1 LKRNAEERRAA
12 LAVLVAALLFGST
25 FVIMRD
31 SVDAASPT
39 AFLAARFGL
48 GAVVLLAFARR
59 SGPMPAGVV
68 RPAVI
73 TGSALLV
80 GYILQTVGL
89 QYTRT
94 STSAFITYL
103 LVVLVPVF
111 AAVEHRRLPGWG
123 VAIAIA
129 ITTAGL
135 WLLTGGIDS
144 IGKGELLTLGCA
156 AAFALHIL
164 LVGRWAN
171 TFGAAWFTALQLA
184 VVAVGCFVPG
194 LVQGGY
200 GFGWMAWRGALLT
213 GVGAS
218 AIALGIQVYG
228 QRVLGPTRT
237 ALLLMIEP
245 VSAAFIGYAIGERLG
260 IGGVFGAVLI
270 LVGVVLAE
278 LSSSETLTMR
288 GNPMNSRHSGL
299 HTDPYRE
306 ETP

>member
-1 LKRNAEERRAA
+1 LTDERRAA
-12 LAVLVAALLFGST
+12 GAVLIAALLFGST

-39 AFLAARFGL
+39 AFLAARFAL
-48 GAVVLLAFARR
+48 GAVALLAFARR
-59 SGPMPAGVV
+59 GGPMPPGVAT
-68 RPAVI
+68 PALI
-73 TGSALLV
+73 TGGALLV

-111 AAVEHRRLPGWG
+111 AAIEHRKLPNAR
-123 VAIAIA
+123 VMIAVG

-135 WLLTGGIDS
+135 WLLTGGVD
-144 IGKGELLTLGCA
+144 GVGRGEVLTLGCA

-164 LVGRWAN
+164 FVGRWAN
-171 TFGAAWFTALQLA
+171 DFSAAWFTGLQLA
-184 VVAVGCFVPG
+184 VVSIGCFVPG

-200 GFGWMAWRGALLT
+200 GFGWLAWRGALLT
-213 GVGAS
+213 GIGAS

-237 ALLLMIEP
+237 ALLLMVEP

-260 IGGVFGAVLI
+260 IGGAVGAILI

-278 LSSSETLTMR
+278 LSASETATMR
-288 GNPMNSRHSGL
+288 
-299 HTDPYRE
+299 E
-306 ETP
+306 